1 MTMHQKMLPSS
12 VPYPTQPLRREIM
25 KVLLSFAVGVLA
37 QTLLL
42 FTNTSHAVP
51 IVVNFTL
58 TVDTVDQGP
67 LPACAGNVVQ
77 HTFGCANAVG
87 NTYAGNFTVDNAV
100 LIGNGLKTGVPVSNF
115 FLQIGT
121 VIWNQSIPSDF
132 QGFRGLGIGSPGPGM
147 VASGGALVDLAGG
160 VYGAA
165 DIPFVDFSNPIVV
178 IPPNRFS
185 AFDGITRLNGCL
197 TIGTGRGACATVP
210 EPGGLLLFLI
220 GVLGLVS
227 VSSKCRKARHPR

>member
-1 MTMHQKMLPSS
+1 
-12 VPYPTQPLRREIM
+12 M
-25 KVLLSFAVGVLA
+25 KVLLSFAVGVIA
-37 QTLLL
+37 QALLL

-58 TVDTVDQGP
+58 TVDTVNQGP
-67 LPACAGNVVQ
+67 LPGCAGNAIQ

-87 NTYAGNFTVDNAV
+87 NSYTGNFTVDNAV
-100 LIGNGLKTGVPVSNF
+100 LIGNGLKTGVPVSSF

-121 VIWNQSIPSDF
+121 VIWNQSIASDF

-147 VASGGALVDLAGG
+147 VVSGGAMVDLAGG
-160 VYGAA
+160 VYGRG
-165 DIPFVDFSNPIVV
+165 DIPFVDFSNPVV
-178 IPPNRFS
+178 FFPANRFS
-185 AFDGITRLNGCL
+185 AFDGITQLNGCL

-220 GVLGLVS
+220 GALGLVS
-227 VSSKCRKARHPR
+227 VSSKFGKARHSR